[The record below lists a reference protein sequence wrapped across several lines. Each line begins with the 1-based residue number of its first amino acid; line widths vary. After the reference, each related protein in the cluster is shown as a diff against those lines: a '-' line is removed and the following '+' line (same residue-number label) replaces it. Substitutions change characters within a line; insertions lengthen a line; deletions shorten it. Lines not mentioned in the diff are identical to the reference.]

1 MVMNCTG
8 LHKIPK
14 YDEVKCDGAIKSEI
28 LCIESGQ
35 LSFLQTLRSDYVQPM
50 FPFHATNRRL
60 GIARL
65 IYLSFVQVSSIE

>member
-8 LHKIPK
+8 LHKMPQ
-14 YDEVKCDGAIKSEI
+14 YDEVKCDGVIKSEI
-28 LCIESGQ
+28 LCKESGQ
-35 LSFLQTLRSDYVQPM
+35 LSCLQNLQSDHVQPM

-65 IYLSFVQVSSIE
+65 IYLSFVQVSIE